1 LAARIAGTPALI
13 IFDFDGVIAD
23 SETISNQSVA
33 DYLTSIGH
41 PTSLDEAMLLFM
53 GKHHADTVAAMEHY
67 IGRKLPEDYATTH
80 RDRVRVKMRANVM
93 PVFGIEAFL
102 DAHTHSPKCVA
113 SSSTRGWLDH
123 CVDKFSLR
131 HHFAGN
137 LFSATLV
144 ANGKPAP
151 DIYWHAAREMGAAP
165 ADTVVLEDSPT
176 GVKGGVAAGMHV
188 IGFLGG
194 THIRP
199 GHADKLRAAG
209 AHAIAETFDEVAAMI
224 ATRQTQTMR

>member
-1 LAARIAGTPALI
+1 LPARTWGAPALI
-13 IFDFDGVIAD
+13 IFDFDGVVAD
-23 SETISNQSVA
+23 SETLSNQSVA

-41 PTSLDEAMLLFM
+41 PTSLDEAMMLFL
-53 GKHHADTVAAMEHY
+53 GKHHEDTVAAMERY
-67 IGRKLPEDYATTH
+67 IGRPLPADFATAH
-80 RDRVRVKMRANVM
+80 RDRVRVKMRAEVGPIPGVDM
-93 PVFGIEAFL
+93 FL
-102 DAHTHSPKCVA
+102 DAHTHLPKCIA

-123 CVDKFSLR
+123 CVDKFGFR
-131 HHFAGN
+131 PHFADN

-194 THIRP
+194 SHIRP
-199 GHADKLRAAG
+199 GHADKLRGAG
-209 AHAIAETFDEVAAMI
+209 AHAIAETFEEVTAMI
-224 ATRQTQTMR
+224 AATG